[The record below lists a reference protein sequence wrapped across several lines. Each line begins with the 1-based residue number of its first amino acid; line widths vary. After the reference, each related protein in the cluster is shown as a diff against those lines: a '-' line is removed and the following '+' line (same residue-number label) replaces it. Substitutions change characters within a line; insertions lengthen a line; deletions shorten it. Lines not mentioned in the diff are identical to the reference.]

1 MALPFIYGPKSCSTR
16 ANFPPLVPLIRIVLF
31 ARLPLPLTLCGQ
43 FNNSIFQL
51 TLTDI
56 IMKKFSLAV
65 IASAIIAAS
74 GSAFADDPVTPTPTL
89 GGSGKITFTGVINND
104 ACSVDGANSDR
115 TISVDMGN
123 VSIKDMGTA
132 ENPAAGRVTAKDFNL
147 NVNCNAGTKVAMIFD
162 ANNGGSG
169 LVTAKK
175 VLALNAGSASAK
187 NVGIA
192 LLDSNG
198 ALIDLSSPST
208 ARIESTIH
216 GQGSE
221 GGDATLSF
229 AAAYVT
235 TAAAGSAVAGRGDA
249 TLPFILQY
257 E

>member
-1 MALPFIYGPKSCSTR
+1 M
-16 ANFPPLVPLIRIVLF
+16 
-31 ARLPLPLTLCGQ
+31 
-43 FNNSIFQL
+43 
-51 TLTDI
+51 DI

-65 IASAIIAAS
+65 IASAILCAS
-74 GSAFADDPVTPTPTL
+74 GSAFAEETAAPTPTL

-132 ENPAAGRVTAKDFNL
+132 ENPTAGRVTAKDFNL
-147 NVNCNAGTKVAMIFD
+147 NVNCNQGTKVAMIFD

-169 LVTAKK
+169 LVTGKN
-175 VLALNAGSASAK
+175 VLALNPGSATAQ

-192 LLDSNG
+192 LLDSKG
-198 ALIDLSSPST
+198 SLIDLSSSST
-208 ARIESTIH
+208 ARIESTMH
-216 GQGSE
+216 GQGTE

-235 TAAAGSAVAGRGDA
+235 TGAAGASTAGRGDA

>member
-1 MALPFIYGPKSCSTR
+1 M
-16 ANFPPLVPLIRIVLF
+16 
-31 ARLPLPLTLCGQ
+31 
-43 FNNSIFQL
+43 
-51 TLTDI
+51 DI

-65 IASAIIAAS
+65 ITSAILCAS
-74 GSAFADDPVTPTPTL
+74 GSAFAEEPVVPKPTL

-132 ENPAAGRVTAKDFNL
+132 ENPTAGRVTAKDFNL
-147 NVNCNAGTKVAMIFD
+147 NVNCNQGTKVAMIFD

-169 LVTAKK
+169 LVTGKN
-175 VLALNAGSASAK
+175 VLALNPGSATAQ

-192 LLDSNG
+192 LLDSKG
-198 ALIDLSSPST
+198 TLIDLSSPAT
-208 ARIESTIH
+208 ARIESTMH
-216 GQGSE
+216 GQGTE

-235 TAAAGSAVAGRGDA
+235 TGAAGASTAGRGDA
-249 TLPFILQY
+249 TLPFTLQY